1 MGLSLVLTVTVVRIV
16 ILLDV
21 ADFAFLACLTEN
33 GEMREVF
40 RSGKLIPIWQ
50 VRCRD
55 SLRSG
60 GAEPTHTKLRGHLAE
75 F

>member
-1 MGLSLVLTVTVVRIV
+1 MGLSLVLTVTFLRIV

-33 GEMREVF
+33 GEMRGVF

-50 VRCRD
+50 VRCCD
-55 SLRSG
+55 SWRSG
-60 GAEPTHTKLRGHLAE
+60 GVEAEHTKLRGLLAE